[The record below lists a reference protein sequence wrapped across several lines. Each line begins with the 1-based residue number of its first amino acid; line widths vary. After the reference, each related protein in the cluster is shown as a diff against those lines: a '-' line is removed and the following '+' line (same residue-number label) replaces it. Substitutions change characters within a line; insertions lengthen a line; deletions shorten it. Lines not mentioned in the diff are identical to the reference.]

1 MSGARYLV
9 LTGCEIPWP
18 MVVGVTVM
26 SVDVTPRPEHPEPA
40 KRPGTPLR
48 RARRLAVL
56 GDSTAVGLGDPLP
69 RRGGWRGVGP
79 LVAAALGVETGGYLN
94 PSFAGARMRCVLTG
108 QVPAAVAHRPDV
120 ALLVA
125 GMNDTLRPDF
135 DAARIA
141 ADLTEV
147 IRRLR
152 ETGTVVL
159 PVRFHDHSKVF
170 RLPPSL
176 KRALS
181 ARVAELNAAI
191 DEVVAREGVPCLDL
205 ERLPGAYDLAS
216 WSVDRLHPSE
226 LGHRMLADGFTGLLA
241 DAGFAVPEPVSL
253 TCGGGVEPSATGH
266 VGWLVLKGIPWLW
279 RRGREFLPYAA
290 VIMWNSFRA
299 R

>member
-1 MSGARYLV
+1 
-9 LTGCEIPWP
+9 

-26 SVDVTPRPEHPEPA
+26 SVDVTPLPDRPEHP
-40 KRPGTPLR
+40 PLAAVVSPK

-79 LVAAALGVETGGYLN
+79 LVAAALGVDRGGYLN
-94 PSFAGARMRCVLTG
+94 PSFAGARMRCVLTK

-120 ALLVA
+120 ALLIA

-135 DAARIA
+135 DASRVA
-141 ADLTEV
+141 ADLAEV

-152 ETGTVVL
+152 ATGTVVL
-159 PVRFHDHSKVF
+159 PVRFHDHSRVF
-170 RLPPSL
+170 RLPASL

-191 DEVVAREGVPCLDL
+191 DDVVAREGVSCLDL
-205 ERLPGAYDLAS
+205 ARLPGAYDLAS

-241 DAGFAVPEPVSL
+241 EAGFDVPEPVSL
-253 TCGGGVEPSATGH
+253 ACGGGAQPSAAGH

>member
-1 MSGARYLV
+1 
-9 LTGCEIPWP
+9 
-18 MVVGVTVM
+18 MVMGVTVISVGVTPAQPV
-26 SVDVTPRPEHPEPA
+26 PERP
-40 KRPGTPLR
+40 PGLR
-48 RARRLAVL
+48 LAERLAVL

-79 LVAAALGVETGGYLN
+79 LVAEALGIRPDGYLN
-94 PSFAGARMRCVLTG
+94 SSFTGARMACVRTEQL
-108 QVPAAVAHRPDV
+108 PLALAHRPDV
-120 ALLVA
+120 ALVVV

-135 DAARIA
+135 DPERIA

-147 IRRLR
+147 VRAFAAA
-152 ETGTVVL
+152 GTTVL

-191 DEVVAREGVPCLDL
+191 DLVVEAEGIACLDL
-205 ERLPGAYDLAS
+205 DALPGAYDLTA

-226 LGHRMLADGFTGLLA
+226 LGHRMLARGFTDLLSQ
-241 DAGFAVPEPVSL
+241 AGFAVPEPVPL
-253 TCGGGVEPSATGH
+253 TCSGGVEPSTAGH
-266 VGWLVLKGIPWLW
+266 LGWLVAKGVPWLW

-290 VIMWNSFRA
+290 VIMWRSFRE
-299 R
+299 RVG